1 MRSRLGRHGFLFL
14 ACAGAVSCGSQGGS
28 GGPSAQGGAGGSVG
42 SGGSS
47 GGTSVGSGG
56 ASAGA
61 GGASVGSGGATGVG
75 GSSGANGT
83 GGAAIGG
90 GGGSVDAS
98 TGAQG
103 GGSGGPGGGVADSAA
118 DAPLDFKCNQV
129 TGLTL
134 TREWYE
140 AGFENGVDNSRWQ
153 LKAMEHAYVEEWANP
168 NSTFWS
174 TPIESPCSQGT
185 TSPDRLVFVVLSW
198 VITDQSVWETN
209 VTAAINNFRTNYPS
223 VRRIDLLTV
232 IRGLNNM
239 LCTIPP
245 AAGETIQMPAS
256 LDAALAAV
264 AARNPGFVFVGPK
277 FEATSCADFSGGGP
291 HLTIQGNMKAATTI
305 AAYFATH

>member
-1 MRSRLGRHGFLFL
+1 M
-14 ACAGAVSCGSQGGS
+14 
-28 GGPSAQGGAGGSVG
+28 G

-47 GGTSVGSGG
+47 GGTLVGSGG
-56 ASAGA
+56 ASVGL
-61 GGASVGSGGATGVG
+61 GGASVGSGGAAGSSPTGTGGATGVG
-75 GSSGANGT
+75 GGSGADGT
-83 GGAAIGG
+83 GGAQG
-90 GGGSVDAS
+90 GGGSKDGS

-103 GGSGGPGGGVADSAA
+103 GGPGGTGGGVADAAA
-118 DAPLDFKCNQV
+118 DAPLDFMCNQV

-168 NSTFWS
+168 NSTFWA
-174 TPIESPCSQGT
+174 TAIESPCSQGT
-185 TSPDRLVFVVLSW
+185 ASPDRLVFVVLSW
-198 VITDQSVWETN
+198 TITAQSDWETN
-209 VTAAINNFRTNYPS
+209 VTSAINNFRTHYPA

-239 LCTIPP
+239 LCPTPP

-291 HLTIQGNMKAATTI
+291 HLTTQGNMKAATTI
-305 AAYFATH
+305 AAYFAAH